1 MKKCSKC
8 QSDYPIQFA
17 YCPIHGLMLIESG
30 TFAPTHQAPGMSPTV
45 PLGADPL
52 ARRKRNRRIIAL
64 VVAAVVV
71 IFVIPLLAILALIAI
86 PTFGSMKK
94 HANEASAIQT
104 MRAITQAEMQYEVMY
119 PANGYACPLAVLGGD
134 PKSGPPGPSASQLL
148 QGNLTSGIKNGYGFT
163 ISECRQEFDTRL
175 ITSYKLTAVPQ
186 RVGKTGDRGFCSDP
200 SGAILADPTG
210 GANCT
215 QPID

>member
-1 MKKCSKC
+1 MKKCPKC

-17 YCPIHGLMLIESG
+17 YCPIHGLMLIDSG
-30 TFAPTHQAPGMSPTV
+30 TVAPAQQPAGATLPPD
-45 PLGADPL
+45 ADPV
-52 ARRKRNRRIIAL
+52 ARRKKNRRIVVL
-64 VVAAVVV
+64 VVAAVLV
-71 IFVIPLLAILALIAI
+71 IFVIPLVAILALIAI

-94 HANEASAIQT
+94 HAREASAIQT

-148 QGNLTSGIKNGYGFT
+148 QGDMTSGIKNGYVFS
-163 ISECRQEFDTRL
+163 ISECTQIFDTRR

-186 RVGKTGDRGFCSDP
+186 RAGKTGDRGFCSDP
-200 SGAILADPTG
+200 SGAIMADPAG